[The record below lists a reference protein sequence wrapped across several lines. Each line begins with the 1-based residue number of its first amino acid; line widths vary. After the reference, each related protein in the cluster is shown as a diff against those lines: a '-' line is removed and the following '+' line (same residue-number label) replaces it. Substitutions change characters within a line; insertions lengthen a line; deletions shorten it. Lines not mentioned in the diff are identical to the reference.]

1 MWTSNVLEYRS
12 FIEAQAAEV
21 VIERGTARQGICAAA
36 RERQGYTG
44 TFPVVANRPER

>member
-21 VIERGTARQGICAAA
+21 DIERVTARQGKYA
-36 RERQGYTG
+36 
-44 TFPVVANRPER
+44 VMRPGQYDRVRK